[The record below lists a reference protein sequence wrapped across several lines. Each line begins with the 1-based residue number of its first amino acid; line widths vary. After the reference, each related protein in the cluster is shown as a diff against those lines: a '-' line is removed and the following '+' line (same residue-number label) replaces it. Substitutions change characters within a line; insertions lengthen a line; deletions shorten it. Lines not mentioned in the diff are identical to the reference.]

1 MESAEDNEESVAN
14 SNGSHRVESIDS
26 KLEKSP
32 LMKGQ
37 SPVGGSP
44 STAKGYG
51 LKKWRRIKREVV
63 ADGGSNVDSGKV
75 LKRGLSSSQPGSN
88 RANLEMKQKSEGSVS
103 STNAFLKSRGAVG
116 DGGFAMQGDI
126 GIMGGLHFAADTDSE
141 NSEDR
146 SSKLS
151 TAASAPRTRYEIP
164 AGDKNRTRNLSGK
177 GLGSPVQRGQQGKGR
192 IETSKKHRGERVKI
206 EKENSHSSMESDSRS
221 SNFVFMQGNNSV
233 TSNGRQSRRLANYDG
248 ENSDDAQGGEQ
259 HFDEQTLPGFRK
271 NGAEF
276 ENVSQEDLTAEP
288 SWEIK
293 EEESENH
300 GSSAG
305 RDPLVESIIT
315 LQSAQE
321 ALEKEV
327 EKLKEIGKEDVL
339 FDESVQASSL
349 PSEADHKVHESS
361 SSFQFGETEQNSSHS
376 LETQLTSLKRNISTL
391 ENQLEEARAMLE
403 VKEAKVSKLEDRLN
417 TGETIELQ
425 QRKCIEMET
434 ELEGLFKQ
442 KIETEIEYLAISETI
457 QKWRVAAINPL
468 TVLEGQKALRSEQ
481 AHTLNKLEDAESHAA
496 MLKIHAEKLEAY
508 CGDIA
513 RTGEV
518 LKLQKRACKLTSCF
532 FIQLILLIV
541 VLGLFVLQLSPH
553 YAGVVPT

>member
-1 MESAEDNEESVAN
+1 MESVEDNEESVAN

-32 LMKGQ
+32 LTKGQ

-51 LKKWRRIKREVV
+51 LKKWRRIKREAV
-63 ADGGSNVDSGKV
+63 ADGGSNVDIGKV
-75 LKRGLSSSQPGSN
+75 LKRGLSNPQSGSS

-103 STNAFLKSRGAVG
+103 STNALLKSRGAVA

-126 GIMGGLHFAADTDSE
+126 GLVGGLNFAADTDSE

-146 SSKLS
+146 SSKSS

-233 TSNGRQSRRLANYDG
+233 TSNGRQSRRSATYDG

-259 HFDEQTLPGFRK
+259 HFDEQHLPGFRK

-276 ENVSQEDLTAEP
+276 EDVSPEDLAAEP

-293 EEESENH
+293 EEECENH

-339 FDESVQASSL
+339 FDESVQASGL
-349 PSEADHKVHESS
+349 PSEADLKVHESS
-361 SSFQFGETEQNSSHS
+361 SSFQLRSGETEQDSSHY
-376 LETQLTSLKRNISTL
+376 LETQLISLKQNISTL

-403 VKEAKVSKLEDRLN
+403 VKEAKVSKLEDKLN
-417 TGETIELQ
+417 TGETIELR

-442 KIETEIEYLAISETI
+442 KIEAEIEYLAISETI
-457 QKWRVAAINPL
+457 QKWS

-481 AHTLNKLEDAESHAA
+481 AHTLIKLEDAESHAT
-496 MLKIHAEKLEAY
+496 MLKIQAEKLEAY

-513 RTGEV
+513 RTDEV

-532 FIQLILLIV
+532 FIQVILLIA

-553 YAGVVPT
+553 YGGVVPT

>member
-1 MESAEDNEESVAN
+1 
-14 SNGSHRVESIDS
+14 
-26 KLEKSP
+26 
-32 LMKGQ
+32 MKGQ

-63 ADGGSNVDSGKV
+63 ADGGSNVDIGKV
-75 LKRGLSSSQPGSN
+75 LKRGLSNSQRGSS

-103 STNAFLKSRGAVG
+103 STNALLKSRGAVA

-126 GIMGGLHFAADTDSE
+126 GLVGGLNFAADTDSE
-141 NSEDR
+141 NSEDH
-146 SSKLS
+146 SSKSS

-164 AGDKNRTRNLSGK
+164 AGDKNWTRNLSGK

-233 TSNGRQSRRLANYDG
+233 TSNGRQSRRSATYDG

-259 HFDEQTLPGFRK
+259 HFDEQHLPGFRK
-271 NGAEF
+271 NRAEF
-276 ENVSQEDLTAEP
+276 EDVSQEDLAAEP

-339 FDESVQASSL
+339 FDESVQASGL
-349 PSEADHKVHESS
+349 PSEVDHKVHESS
-361 SSFQFGETEQNSSHS
+361 SSFQLRSGETEHS
-376 LETQLTSLKRNISTL
+376 LETQLISLKQNISTL

-403 VKEAKVSKLEDRLN
+403 VKEAKVSKLEDKLN
-417 TGETIELQ
+417 TEETIELQ

-442 KIETEIEYLAISETI
+442 KIEAEIEYLAISETI
-457 QKWRVAAINPL
+457 RKWRVAAINPL
-468 TVLEGQKALRSEQ
+468 AVLEGQKALRSEQ
-481 AHTLNKLEDAESHAA
+481 AHTLNKLEDAESHAT
-496 MLKIHAEKLEAY
+496 MLKIQAEKLEAY

-513 RTGEV
+513 RTDEV

-532 FIQLILLIV
+532 FIQVILLIV